1 MPSGAKNA
9 PTSSNSELI
18 SKFLTID
25 HTLGLLNALDNLRG
39 TRDKHIVFRR
49 NTLLIFRF
57 DVEDAQEKLEVKTF
71 ETVSKAIEEYD
82 RMEKHFGERA
92 DIVFVRGESEESIRD
107 AFRNYFS
114 DARAFVDLVRSGLKI
129 LGQP

>member
-1 MPSGAKNA
+1 M
-9 PTSSNSELI
+9 
-18 SKFLTID
+18 
-25 HTLGLLNALDNLRG
+25 DNLRG
-39 TRDKHIVFRR
+39 TRDRHIVFRR

-71 ETVSKAIEEYD
+71 ETVSRAIEEYD
-82 RMEKHFGERA
+82 RMEKALGERA

-114 DARAFVDLVRSGLKI
+114 DARAFVDLVRTGVEKLASTKSE
-129 LGQP
+129 